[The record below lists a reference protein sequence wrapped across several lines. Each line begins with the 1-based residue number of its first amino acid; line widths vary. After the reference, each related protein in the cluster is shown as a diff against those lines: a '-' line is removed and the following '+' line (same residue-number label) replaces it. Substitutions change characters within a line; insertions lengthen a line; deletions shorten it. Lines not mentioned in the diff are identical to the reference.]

1 MAVLTNSK
9 HEHFA
14 QEVAK
19 GVSGTKA
26 YVSAGY
32 SKAGAKQNAS
42 RLITIDEVSARIKEL
57 QATISEGV
65 VSLEIRKRSARVQAL
80 QVNLDR
86 MRALIEAR
94 AAEYAASPAGA
105 TGMLVSDFRGKNAEQ
120 EIWKFDGALVAQI
133 NDTLKQARSP
143 TRCRDQFAKRS
154 RPLEVTSSFR
164 GMSQNSYSV
173 TAAF

>member
-19 GVSGTKA
+19 GVSATKA

-57 QATISEGV
+57 QATISDGV
-65 VSLEIRKRSARVQAL
+65 VSLRDPQAL
-80 QVNLDR
+80 GAFRPLQANLNR
-86 MRALIEAR
+86 MLDLIVAR
-94 AAEYAASPAGA
+94 ATEYARPGA
-105 TGMLVSDFRGKNAEQ
+105 TGMLVRDFRGKNAEQ

-143 TRCRDQFAKRS
+143 TRAA
-154 RPLEVTSSFR
+154 TSSP
-164 GMSQNSYSV
+164 SV
-173 TAAF
+173 LDDWK